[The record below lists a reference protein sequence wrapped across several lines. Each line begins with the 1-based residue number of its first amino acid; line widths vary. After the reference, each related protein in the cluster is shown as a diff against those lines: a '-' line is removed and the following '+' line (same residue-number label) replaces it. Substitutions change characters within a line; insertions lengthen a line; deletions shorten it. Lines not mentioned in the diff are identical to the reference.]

1 MRLDVIAHGCNFS
14 THRVIGKTE
23 TRVSPAQQQPARDP
37 APRWQARTDTPGC
50 CRPPCRLWSAHA
62 HAQIHKYAHTDAH
75 MRQKKRGQYVE
86 NRMTDTDPFLQTGA
100 SWPLWIDTSVLKF
113 SSTLFFMGGE
123 HKSLRDGGNI
133 LCLSFLTG
141 KKKEDISRAYMT
153 CLWGVKD
160 SFMWAAITASCM
172 E

>member
-14 THRVIGKTE
+14 THRVIEKTE

-37 APRWQARTDTPGC
+37 TPRWQARTDTPGC

-75 MRQKKRGQYVE
+75 MRQKKEDNMSKTGWLTQ
-86 NRMTDTDPFLQTGA
+86 TPFFRLELPGHSGLIHLFLNSIQHYF
-100 SWPLWIDTSVLKF
+100 LW
-113 SSTLFFMGGE
+113 GGE

-141 KKKEDISRAYMT
+141 KKKEDISRACMT
-153 CLWGVKD
+153 CLWGVND